1 MKLFR
6 KLAAAALAGVMALS
20 LLTGC
25 ALGDAAKENAMLKA
39 LQTIGNSYLVKVSE
53 SDSLSK
59 KAGGIFKAFKVA
71 EGIALDI
78 DELRN
83 GDDWP
88 DVDDISTK
96 VTYQDIDYQVVVL
109 KMPKN
114 AKDSTKWGYPAN
126 LIYSGL
132 WNCVEWDDEDE
143 TSGKLKVGFDVMNDA
158 KLTDTQ
164 EKAEDYMV
172 VFAKC
177 LDSSTGGS
185 SRT

>member
-39 LQTIGNSYLVKVSE
+39 LQTIGNSYQVKVAE

-59 KAGGIFKAFKVA
+59 KASGIFAKFKEAGEEAWDV
-71 EGIALDI
+71 ENLP
-78 DELRN
+78 
-83 GDDWP
+83 DDFSP
-88 DVDDISTK
+88 TGKK
-96 VTYQDIDYQVVVL
+96 VTYNDVEYMIVVL

-114 AKDSTKWGYPAN
+114 AKDSTKWGYPAE
-126 LIYSGL
+126 LILQGL
-132 WNCVEWDDEDE
+132 EDCVETDKDGND
-143 TSGKLKVGFDVMNDA
+143 TLKVGFDVMNDT
-158 KLTDTQ
+158 KLADTQ

-177 LDSSTGGS
+177 LDSGTGSG

>member
-39 LQTIGNSYLVKVSE
+39 LQTIGNSYQVKVSE

-59 KAGGIFKAFKVA
+59 KASGIFKAFKTAKGTAWDV
-71 EGIALDI
+71 ENL
-78 DELRN
+78 
-83 GDDWP
+83 P
-88 DVDDISTK
+88 DGFSPTGRK
-96 VTYQDIDYQVVVL
+96 VRYNDVEYTVVVL

-114 AKDSTKWGYPAN
+114 AKDSTKWGHPAN
-126 LIYSGL
+126 LILQGL
-132 WNCVEWDDEDE
+132 WDCIE
-143 TSGKLKVGFDVMNDA
+143 TDKDGNRTLKVGFDVMNDA
-158 KLTDTQ
+158 KLTDKQ
-164 EKAEDYMV
+164 DKAEDYMV

-177 LDSSTGGS
+177 LDSGTGSG

>member
-39 LQTIGNSYLVKVSE
+39 LQTVGDLYQVKVSE

-59 KAGGIFKAFKVA
+59 NAKGKAW
-71 EGIALDI
+71 DI
-78 DELRN
+78 DELRKTE
-83 GDDWP
+83 GSS
-88 DVDDISTK
+88 DISTS
-96 VTYQDIDYQVVVL
+96 VTYKETDYRVIVL
-109 KMPKN
+109 KMPQN
-114 AKDSTKWGYPAN
+114 AKDSTKWGYPADAI
-126 LIYSGL
+126 LYSYSL
-132 WNCVEWDDEDE
+132 NRCIEKDEDGND
-143 TSGKLKVGFDVMNDA
+143 TLKVGFDVMNDA
-158 KLTDTQ
+158 KLTDAQ

-177 LDSSTGGS
+177 LDSGTGSGS
-185 SRT
+185 HA

>member
-39 LQTIGNSYLVKVSE
+39 LQTVGDLYQVKVSE

-59 KAGGIFKAFKVA
+59 KASGIFKAFKNA
-71 EGIALDI
+71 KGKAWDI
-78 DELRN
+78 DELRKTE
-83 GDDWP
+83 GSS
-88 DVDDISTK
+88 DISTS
-96 VTYQDIDYQVVVL
+96 VTYKETDYRVVVL

-114 AKDSTKWGYPAN
+114 AKDSTKWGYPADV
-126 LIYSGL
+126 IYDGL
-132 WNCVEWDDEDE
+132 EDCIEWDENGNR
-143 TSGKLKVGFDVMNDA
+143 TLKVGFDVMNDA

-172 VFAKC
+172 VFAKIP
-177 LDSSTGGS
+177 DSGTGSG

>member
-39 LQTIGNSYLVKVSE
+39 LQTVGDSYLVKVSE

-96 VTYQDIDYQVVVL
+96 VIK
-109 KMPKN
+109 KMIIGLSFSRCPKMQRIPQN
-114 AKDSTKWGYPAN
+114 GAIRP
-126 LIYSGL
+126 I
-132 WNCVEWDDEDE
+132 
-143 TSGKLKVGFDVMNDA
+143 
-158 KLTDTQ
+158 
-164 EKAEDYMV
+164 
-172 VFAKC
+172 
-177 LDSSTGGS
+177 
-185 SRT
+185 

>member
-39 LQTIGNSYLVKVSE
+39 LQTVGDLYQVKVSE

-59 KAGGIFKAFKVA
+59 KASGIFKAFKNA
-71 EGIALDI
+71 KGKAWDI
-78 DELRN
+78 DELRKTE
-83 GDDWP
+83 GSS
-88 DVDDISTK
+88 DISTS
-96 VTYQDIDYQVVVL
+96 VTYKETDYRVIVL
-109 KMPKN
+109 KMPQN
-114 AKDSTKWGYPAN
+114 AKDSTKWGYPADV
-126 LIYSGL
+126 IYDGL
-132 WNCVEWDDEDE
+132 WKCIERDENDNG
-143 TSGKLKVGFDVMNDA
+143 TLKVGFDVMNDA

-177 LDSSTGGS
+177 LDSGTGSG

>member
-1 MKLFR
+1 MKSFK

-39 LQTIGNSYLVKVSE
+39 LQTIGDSYRVKVSE

-59 KAGGIFKAFKVA
+59 KASGIFAKFKEAGGEAWDV
-71 EGIALDI
+71 ENLPDDFIPIGIG
-78 DELRN
+78 E
-83 GDDWP
+83 
-88 DVDDISTK
+88 K
-96 VTYQDIDYQVVVL
+96 VTYNDVEYTVVVL

-114 AKDSTKWGYPAN
+114 AKDSTKWGYPADV
-126 LIYSGL
+126 IYDGL
-132 WNCVEWDDEDE
+132 EDCVETDEDGNR
-143 TSGKLKVGFDVMNDA
+143 TLKVGFDVMNEA

-172 VFAKC
+172 VFAKIP
-177 LDSSTGGS
+177 S
-185 SRT
+185 

>member
-39 LQTIGNSYLVKVSE
+39 LQTIGNSYQVKVSE

-59 KAGGIFKAFKVA
+59 KAGGVFAKFKEAGGEAWDV
-71 EGIALDI
+71 EDLP
-78 DELRN
+78 
-83 GDDWP
+83 DDF
-88 DVDDISTK
+88 SLTGKK
-96 VTYQDIDYQVVVL
+96 VTYNDVEYTVVVL

-114 AKDSTKWGYPAN
+114 AKDSTKWGHPAN
-126 LIYSGL
+126 LILQGL
-132 WNCVEWDDEDE
+132 LNCIE
-143 TSGKLKVGFDVMNDA
+143 TDKDGNRTLKVGFDVMNDA
-158 KLTDTQ
+158 KLTDKQ
-164 EKAEDYMV
+164 DKAEDYMV

-177 LDSSTGGS
+177 LDSGTGSG

>member
-25 ALGDAAKENAMLKA
+25 ALGDATKENAMLKA
-39 LQTIGNSYLVKVSE
+39 LQTVGDLYQVKVSE

-59 KAGGIFKAFKVA
+59 KASGIFKAFKNA
-71 EGIALDI
+71 KGKAWDI
-78 DELRN
+78 DELRKTE
-83 GDDWP
+83 GSS
-88 DVDDISTK
+88 DISIS
-96 VTYQDIDYQVVVL
+96 VTYKETDYRVVVL

-114 AKDSTKWGYPAN
+114 AKDSTKWGYPADV
-126 LIYSGL
+126 IYDGL
-132 WNCVEWDDEDE
+132 WKCIERDENDNG
-143 TSGKLKVGFDVMNDA
+143 TLKVGFDVMNDA

-172 VFAKC
+172 VFAKIPEAQ
-177 LDSSTGGS
+177 DGGDIAI
-185 SRT
+185 

>member
-39 LQTIGNSYLVKVSE
+39 LQTVGDSYQVKVSE

-71 EGIALDI
+71 EGTAWDI
-78 DELRN
+78 DELRKEDYPSDT
-83 GDDWP
+83 G
-88 DVDDISTK
+88 IT
-96 VTYQDIDYQVVVL
+96 VTYEETDYQVIVL

-126 LIYSGL
+126 FIIYDGL
-132 WNCVEWDDEDE
+132 WDCIEWDENDNG
-143 TSGKLKVGFDVMNDA
+143 TLKVGFDVMNDA
-158 KLTDTQ
+158 KLTATQ
-164 EKAEDYMV
+164 KKAEDYMV
-172 VFAKC
+172 VFAK
-177 LDSSTGGS
+177 LPEAQDGGDI
-185 SRT
+185 TI

>member
-71 EGIALDI
+71 EGTAWDI

-83 GDDWP
+83 SDDWP
-88 DVDDISTK
+88 DDISTE
-96 VTYQDIDYQVVVL
+96 VTYKDIHYQVVVL

-114 AKDSTKWGYPAN
+114 AKDSTKWGYPADV
-126 LIYSGL
+126 IYDGL
-132 WNCVEWDDEDE
+132 ECCIE
-143 TSGKLKVGFDVMNDA
+143 TDKDGNSTLKVGFDVMNDA

-172 VFAKC
+172 VFAK
-177 LDSSTGGS
+177 LPEAQDGGEIPL
-185 SRT
+185 

>member
-1 MKLFR
+1 MKLFK

-20 LLTGC
+20 MLTGC

-39 LQTIGNSYLVKVSE
+39 LQTVGDLYQVKVSE

-59 KAGGIFKAFKVA
+59 KASGIFKAFKNA
-71 EGIALDI
+71 KGKAWDI
-78 DELRN
+78 DELRKTE
-83 GDDWP
+83 GSS
-88 DVDDISTK
+88 DISIS
-96 VTYQDIDYQVVVL
+96 VTYKETDYRVIVL
-109 KMPKN
+109 KMPQN
-114 AKDSTKWGYPAN
+114 AKDSTKWGYPADV
-126 LIYSGL
+126 IYDGL
-132 WNCVEWDDEDE
+132 WKCIERDENDNG
-143 TSGKLKVGFDVMNDA
+143 TLKVGFDVMNDA

-177 LDSSTGGS
+177 LDSGTGSG

>member
-39 LQTIGNSYLVKVSE
+39 LQTVGDSYLVKVSE

-114 AKDSTKWGYPAN
+114 AKDSTKWGYPADAI
-126 LIYSGL
+126 LYSYSL
-132 WNCVEWDDEDE
+132 NRCIEKDEDGND
-143 TSGKLKVGFDVMNDA
+143 TLKVGFDVMNDT

-177 LDSSTGGS
+177 LDSGTGSG

>member
-39 LQTIGNSYLVKVSE
+39 LQTIGNSYQVKVSE

-59 KAGGIFKAFKVA
+59 KASGIFAKFKEA
-71 EGIALDI
+71 GREAWDI
-78 DELRN
+78 EKLP
-83 GDDWP
+83 DDFIP
-88 DVDDISTK
+88 TGKK
-96 VTYQDIDYQVVVL
+96 VTYNDVEYTVVVL

-114 AKDSTKWGYPAN
+114 AKDSTKWGHPAD
-126 LIYSGL
+126 LILQGL
-132 WNCVEWDDEDE
+132 LGCVETDEDGNR
-143 TSGKLKVGFDVMNDA
+143 TLKVGFDVMNDTRLIA
-158 KLTDTQ
+158 TQ

-172 VFAKC
+172 VFAKIPEPQ
-177 LDSSTGGS
+177 DGGDI
-185 SRT
+185 TI

>member
-6 KLAAAALAGVMALS
+6 KLATAALAGVMALS
-20 LLTGC
+20 MLTGC

-39 LQTIGNSYLVKVSE
+39 LQTVGDSYLVKVSE

-71 EGIALDI
+71 EGTAWDI

-83 GDDWP
+83 SEEWP
-88 DVDDISTK
+88 DDISTE
-96 VTYQDIDYQVVVL
+96 VTYKDIHYQVVVL

-114 AKDSTKWGYPAN
+114 AKDSTKWGYPADAI
-126 LIYSGL
+126 IYSYSL
-132 WNCVEWDDEDE
+132 NSCIERDENGNG
-143 TSGKLKVGFDVMNDA
+143 TLKVGFDVMNDA

-172 VFAKC
+172 VFAK
-177 LDSSTGGS
+177 LPEAQDGGEIPL
-185 SRT
+185 

>member
-1 MKLFR
+1 MKLFK

-20 LLTGC
+20 MLTGC

-39 LQTIGNSYLVKVSE
+39 LQTIGNSYQVKVSE

-59 KAGGIFKAFKVA
+59 KASGIFKAFKVA
-71 EGIALDI
+71 EGTAWDI

-83 GDDWP
+83 SDDWP
-88 DVDDISTK
+88 DEISTE
-96 VTYQDIDYQVVVL
+96 VIYQDIHYRVVVL

-114 AKDSTKWGYPAN
+114 AKDSTKWGYPADV
-126 LIYSGL
+126 IYDGL
-132 WNCVEWDDEDE
+132 WDCVEWDDEDE
-143 TSGKLKVGFDVMNDA
+143 TSGKLKVGFAVMNDA
-158 KLTDTQ
+158 KLTDAQ

-172 VFAKC
+172 VFAK
-177 LDSSTGGS
+177 LPDSSTGGS

>member
-1 MKLFR
+1 MKLFK

-20 LLTGC
+20 MLTGC

-39 LQTIGNSYLVKVSE
+39 LQTIGNSYQVKVSE

-59 KAGGIFKAFKVA
+59 KASGIFKAFKVA
-71 EGIALDI
+71 EGTAWDI

-83 GDDWP
+83 SDDWP
-88 DVDDISTK
+88 DEISTE
-96 VTYQDIDYQVVVL
+96 VIYQDIHYRVVVL

-114 AKDSTKWGYPAN
+114 AKDSTKWGYPADAI
-126 LIYSGL
+126 LYSYSL
-132 WNCVEWDDEDE
+132 NRCIEWDENGNG
-143 TSGKLKVGFDVMNDA
+143 TLKVGFDVMNDT

-177 LDSSTGGS
+177 LDGGTGSG